1 MSQWMRDE
9 RDTNDNPNCSCT
21 IIIYLMAYIFIL
33 FFNSCF
39 ANVHQLN
46 SWSPIKSFRLALFTD
61 SCFELVDL
69 QLHLDE
75 LTATNFYDGVVFKL
89 LKVVYKHPVGGLNQP
104 HKLRTSTNVE
114 MRVES
119 ASKLALN

>member
-21 IIIYLMAYIFIL
+21 IILYLMAYIFIL

-46 SWSPIKSFRLALFTD
+46 SWSPIKSFRLAFFTD

-69 QLHLDE
+69 QLHRDK
-75 LTATNFYDGVVFKL
+75 LTATKFLRWRRVRSLEGGLQASGLRAESASQTSPLKL
-89 LKVVYKHPVGGLNQP
+89 MLNGLNQ
-104 HKLRTSTNVE
+104 RQ
-114 MRVES
+114 
-119 ASKLALN
+119 KLALN